1 MCTDLILGVSLHMG
15 VDSAPGDEGLVADH
29 AVELPDPGVPLHVD
43 LEVAGPLEAGGAQG
57 TPVGSLQRLFAAG
70 LVHRLEPVSSQMELL
85 SYGSYRNAAFIS
97 VLPWQGLDDHPI

>member
-1 MCTDLILGVSLHMG
+1 MG
-15 VDSAPGDEGLVADH
+15 VDSAPGDKCFVADH

-43 LEVAGPLEAGGAQG
+43 LQVAGPLEARGAQG

-70 LVHRLEPVSSQMELL
+70 LVHRLEPRSQMELMGHAERQPL
-85 SYGSYRNAAFIS
+85 S